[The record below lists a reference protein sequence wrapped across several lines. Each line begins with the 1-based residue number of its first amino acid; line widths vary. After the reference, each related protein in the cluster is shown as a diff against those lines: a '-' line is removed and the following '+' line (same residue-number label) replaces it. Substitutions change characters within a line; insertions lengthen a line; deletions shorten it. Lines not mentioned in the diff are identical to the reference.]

1 MKKNFKFYALGWVV
15 LLGLFNLLTFI
26 IPAWP
31 TLEKFTASFW
41 IGWGSAIGAFF
52 GQLIC
57 AWIAFKEDSAKK
69 TFYNISLFTV
79 SYAGLITTF
88 VVAMICIIVTP
99 LPYWIAA
106 IGCAIVLI
114 ANIVAVAKAKMAIDI
129 VTEVDIKVEKAIA
142 FIYEMR
148 EKSESL
154 LARVKS
160 DEAKAVICKKVRDA
174 FKFSDP
180 MSNVE
185 LASVEACIKEHF
197 DLLNDAILESNVDVA
212 NSEAEELL
220 ALIAERNN
228 KCKSSKVGN

>member
-1 MKKNFKFYALGWVV
+1 MKKNFKFYALGWFV
-15 LLGLFNLLTFI
+15 LLGLFNLLAFI

-41 IGWGSAIGAFF
+41 IGWGVTIGAFF

-57 AWIAFKEDSAKK
+57 AWVAFKEESAKK

-79 SYAGLITTF
+79 SYAGLISMF

-106 IGCAIVLI
+106 IACSLVLV
-114 ANIVAVAKAKMAIDI
+114 ANIVAVAKAKMAID
-129 VTEVDIKVEKAIA
+129 VVASVDEKVEKATA

-148 EKSESL
+148 EESESL
-154 LARVKS
+154 FVRAKA

-180 MSNVE
+180 MSKSD
-185 LASVEACIKEHF
+185 LDAVEAEIKTHF
-197 DLLNDAILESNVDVA
+197 DLLKKAIVEGKMDVA
-212 NSEAEELL
+212 TAESDELL
-220 ALIAERNN
+220 ALISERNN
-228 KCKSSKVGN
+228 KCKKLK

>member
-1 MKKNFKFYALGWVV
+1 MKKNFKFYALGWFV
-15 LLGLFNLLTFI
+15 LLGLFNLLAFI

-41 IGWGSAIGAFF
+41 IGWGVTIGAFF

-57 AWIAFKEDSAKK
+57 AWVAFKEESAKK

-79 SYAGLITTF
+79 SYAGLISMF

-106 IGCAIVLI
+106 IACSAVLI
-114 ANIVAVAKAKMAIDI
+114 ANVIAVAKAKMAID
-129 VTEVDIKVEKAIA
+129 VVASVDEKVEKATA

-148 EKSESL
+148 EESESL
-154 LARVKS
+154 FVRAKAG
-160 DEAKAVICKKVRDA
+160 EAKAVICKKVRDA

-180 MSNVE
+180 MSKSD
-185 LASVEACIKEHF
+185 LDAVEAEIKTHF
-197 DLLNDAILESNVDVA
+197 DLLKKAIVEGKMDVA
-212 NSEAEELL
+212 TAESDELL
-220 ALIAERNN
+220 ALISERNN
-228 KCKSSKVGN
+228 KCKKLK

>member
-1 MKKNFKFYALGWVV
+1 MKKNFKFYALGWVG
-15 LLGLFNLLTFI
+15 LLGLFNLLAFI

-41 IGWGSAIGAFF
+41 IGWGVTIGAFF

-57 AWIAFKEDSAKK
+57 AWVAFKEESAKK

-79 SYAGLITTF
+79 SYAGLISMF

-106 IGCAIVLI
+106 IACSAVLI
-114 ANIVAVAKAKMAIDI
+114 ANVIAVAKAKMAID
-129 VTEVDIKVEKAIA
+129 VVANVDEKVEKATA

-148 EKSESL
+148 EESESL
-154 LARVKS
+154 FVRAKA

-180 MSNVE
+180 MSKSD
-185 LASVEACIKEHF
+185 LDAVEAEIKTHF
-197 DLLNDAILESNVDVA
+197 DLLKKAIVEGKMDVA
-212 NSEAEELL
+212 TAESDELL
-220 ALIAERNN
+220 ALISERNN
-228 KCKSSKVGN
+228 KCKKLK

>member
-1 MKKNFKFYALGWVV
+1 MKKNFKFYALGWFV

-106 IGCAIVLI
+106 IGCAIVLA
-114 ANIVAVAKAKMAIDI
+114 ANVVSVTKAKMAIDI
-129 VTEVDIKVEKAIA
+129 VTEVDTKVEKATA

-148 EKSESL
+148 EESESL
-154 LARVKS
+154 FAR
-160 DEAKAVICKKVRDA
+160 AKADDAKSVICKRVRDA

-180 MSNVE
+180 MSNAE
-185 LASVEACIKEHF
+185 LVSIEVDIKEHF
-197 DLLNDAILESNVDVA
+197 DLLNDAILESNLDVA
-212 NSEAEELL
+212 TSESEELL

-228 KCKSSKVGN
+228 RCKKLK

>member
-1 MKKNFKFYALGWVV
+1 MKKNFKFYALGWFVI
-15 LLGLFNLLTFI
+15 LGLFNLLAFI

-41 IGWGSAIGAFF
+41 IGWGVTIGAFF

-57 AWIAFKEDSAKK
+57 AWVAFKEESAKK

-79 SYAGLITTF
+79 SYVGLISMF

-106 IGCAIVLI
+106 IACSAVLV
-114 ANIVAVAKAKMAIDI
+114 ANVIAVAKAKMAID
-129 VTEVDIKVEKAIA
+129 VVVNVDENVEKATA

-148 EKSESL
+148 EESESL
-154 LARVKS
+154 FVRAKA

-180 MSNVE
+180 MSKSD
-185 LASVEACIKEHF
+185 LDAVEAEIKTHF
-197 DLLNDAILESNVDVA
+197 DLLKKAIVEGKMDVA
-212 NSEAEELL
+212 TAESDELL
-220 ALIAERNN
+220 ALISERNN
-228 KCKSSKVGN
+228 KCKKLK

>member
-1 MKKNFKFYALGWVV
+1 MKKNFKFYALGWFVI
-15 LLGLFNLLTFI
+15 LGLFNLLAFI

-41 IGWGSAIGAFF
+41 IGWGVTIGAFF

-57 AWIAFKEDSAKK
+57 AWVAFKEESAKK

-79 SYAGLITTF
+79 SYAGLISMF

-106 IGCAIVLI
+106 IACSAVLI
-114 ANIVAVAKAKMAIDI
+114 ANVIAVAKAKMAID
-129 VTEVDIKVEKAIA
+129 VVASVDEKVEKATA

-148 EKSESL
+148 EESESL
-154 LARVKS
+154 FVRAKA

-180 MSNVE
+180 MSKSD
-185 LASVEACIKEHF
+185 LDAVEAEIKTHF
-197 DLLNDAILESNVDVA
+197 DLLKKAIVEGKMDVA
-212 NSEAEELL
+212 TAESDELL
-220 ALIAERNN
+220 ALISERNN
-228 KCKSSKVGN
+228 KCKKLK

>member
-1 MKKNFKFYALGWVV
+1 MKKNFKFYALGWFV
-15 LLGLFNLLTFI
+15 LLGLFNLLAFI

-41 IGWGSAIGAFF
+41 IGWGVTIGAFF

-57 AWIAFKEDSAKK
+57 AWVAFKEESAKK

-79 SYAGLITTF
+79 SYAGLISMF

-106 IGCAIVLI
+106 IACSAVLI
-114 ANIVAVAKAKMAIDI
+114 ANIIAVAKAKMAID
-129 VTEVDIKVEKAIA
+129 VVANVDEKVEKATA

-148 EKSESL
+148 EESESL
-154 LARVKS
+154 FVRAKA

-180 MSNVE
+180 MSKSD
-185 LASVEACIKEHF
+185 LDAVEAEIKTHF
-197 DLLNDAILESNVDVA
+197 DLLKKAIADGKMDVA
-212 NSEAEELL
+212 TSESEELL
-220 ALIAERNN
+220 ALISERNN
-228 KCKSSKVGN
+228 TCKRLK

>member
-1 MKKNFKFYALGWVV
+1 MKKNFKFYALGWFV
-15 LLGLFNLLTFI
+15 LLGLFNLLAFI

-41 IGWGSAIGAFF
+41 IGWGVTIGAFF

-57 AWIAFKEDSAKK
+57 AWVAFKEESAKK

-79 SYAGLITTF
+79 SYAGLISMF

-106 IGCAIVLI
+106 IVCSAVLV
-114 ANIVAVAKAKMAIDI
+114 ANVIAVAKAKMAIDV
-129 VTEVDIKVEKAIA
+129 VTNVDEKVEKATA

-148 EKSESL
+148 EESESL
-154 LARVKS
+154 FARAKA

-180 MSNVE
+180 LSNAE
-185 LASVEACIKEHF
+185 LASVEASIKEHF
-197 DLLNDAILESNVDVA
+197 DLLNDAILESNLDVA
-212 NSEAEELL
+212 ASESDELL
-220 ALIAERNN
+220 ALISERNN
-228 KCKSSKVGN
+228 RCKKLK

>member
-1 MKKNFKFYALGWVV
+1 MKKNFKFYVLGWVA
-15 LLGLFNLLTFI
+15 LLGLFNLLAFI

-41 IGWGSAIGAFF
+41 IGWGVTIGAFF

-57 AWIAFKEDSAKK
+57 AWAAFKEESAKK

-79 SYAGLITTF
+79 SYAGLITMF

-106 IGCAIVLI
+106 IACALVLV
-114 ANIVAVAKAKMAIDI
+114 ANIVAVVKAKIA
-129 VTEVDIKVEKAIA
+129 VDAVVSVDEKVEKATA

-148 EKSESL
+148 EASESL
-154 LARVKS
+154 FARAKA
-160 DEAKAVICKKVRDA
+160 DDDKAVICKKVRDA

-180 MSNVE
+180 MSNTE
-185 LASVEACIKEHF
+185 LASIEADIKTHF
-197 DLLNDAILESNVDVA
+197 DLLKKAIADGKMDVA
-212 NSEAEELL
+212 TSESEEVL
-220 ALIAERNN
+220 ALISERNN
-228 KCKSSKVGN
+228 TCKRLK

>member
-1 MKKNFKFYALGWVV
+1 MHWV
-15 LLGLFNLLTFI
+15 GSSFI

-41 IGWGSAIGAFF
+41 IGWGVTIGAFF

-57 AWIAFKEDSAKK
+57 AWVAFKEESAKK

-79 SYAGLITTF
+79 SYAGLISMF

-106 IGCAIVLI
+106 IACSAVLI
-114 ANIVAVAKAKMAIDI
+114 ANVIAVAKAKMAID
-129 VTEVDIKVEKAIA
+129 VVANVDEKVEKATA

-148 EKSESL
+148 EESESL
-154 LARVKS
+154 FVRAKA

-180 MSNVE
+180 MSKSD
-185 LASVEACIKEHF
+185 LDAVEAEIKTHF
-197 DLLNDAILESNVDVA
+197 DLLKKAIVEGKMDVA
-212 NSEAEELL
+212 TAESDELL
-220 ALIAERNN
+220 ALISERNN
-228 KCKSSKVGN
+228 KCKKLK

>member
-1 MKKNFKFYALGWVV
+1 
-15 LLGLFNLLTFI
+15 LFNLLAFI

-41 IGWGSAIGAFF
+41 IGWGVTIGAFF

-57 AWIAFKEDSAKK
+57 TWAAFKEESAKK

-79 SYAGLITTF
+79 SYAGLISMF

-106 IGCAIVLI
+106 IACSAVLI
-114 ANIVAVAKAKMAIDI
+114 ANVIAVAKAKMAID
-129 VTEVDIKVEKAIA
+129 VVANVDEKVGKATA

-148 EKSESL
+148 EASESL
-154 LARVKS
+154 FARAKA
-160 DEAKAVICKKVRDA
+160 DDKAVICKKVRDA

-180 MSNVE
+180 MSNAE
-185 LASVEACIKEHF
+185 LASIEADIKTHF
-197 DLLNDAILESNVDVA
+197 DLLKKAIADGKMDVA
-212 NSEAEELL
+212 TSESEELL
-220 ALIAERNN
+220 ALISERNN
-228 KCKSSKVGN
+228 KCKRLT

>member
-1 MKKNFKFYALGWVV
+1 MKKNFKFYALGWFV
-15 LLGLFNLLTFI
+15 LLGLFNLLAFI

-41 IGWGSAIGAFF
+41 IGWGVTIGAFF

-57 AWIAFKEDSAKK
+57 AWVAFKEESAKK

-79 SYAGLITTF
+79 SYAGLISMF

-106 IGCAIVLI
+106 IACSAVLI
-114 ANIVAVAKAKMAIDI
+114 ANIIAVAKAKMAID
-129 VTEVDIKVEKAIA
+129 VVANVDEKVEKATA

-148 EKSESL
+148 EESESL
-154 LARVKS
+154 FVRAKA
-160 DEAKAVICKKVRDA
+160 DKTKAVICKKVRDA

-180 MSNVE
+180 MSKSD
-185 LASVEACIKEHF
+185 LDAVEAEIKTHF
-197 DLLNDAILESNVDVA
+197 DLLKKAIVEGKMDVA
-212 NSEAEELL
+212 TAESDELL
-220 ALIAERNN
+220 ALISERNN
-228 KCKSSKVGN
+228 KCKKLK

>member
-1 MKKNFKFYALGWVV
+1 MKKNFKFYALGWFV
-15 LLGLFNLLTFI
+15 LLGLFNLLAFI

-41 IGWGSAIGAFF
+41 IGWGVTIGAFF

-57 AWIAFKEDSAKK
+57 AWVAFKEESAKK

-79 SYAGLITTF
+79 SYAGLISMF

-106 IGCAIVLI
+106 IACSAVLI
-114 ANIVAVAKAKMAIDI
+114 ANIIAVAKAKMAID
-129 VTEVDIKVEKAIA
+129 VVANVDEKVEKATA

-148 EKSESL
+148 EESESL
-154 LARVKS
+154 FVRAKA

-180 MSNVE
+180 MSKSD
-185 LASVEACIKEHF
+185 LDAVEAEIKTHF
-197 DLLNDAILESNVDVA
+197 DLLKKAIVEGKMDVA
-212 NSEAEELL
+212 TAESDELL
-220 ALIAERNN
+220 ALISERNN
-228 KCKSSKVGN
+228 KCKKLK

>member
-1 MKKNFKFYALGWVV
+1 MKKNFKFYALGWFV
-15 LLGLFNLLTFI
+15 LLGLFNLLAFI

-41 IGWGSAIGAFF
+41 IGWGVTIGAFF

-57 AWIAFKEDSAKK
+57 AWVAFKEESAKK

-79 SYAGLITTF
+79 SYVGLISMF

-106 IGCAIVLI
+106 IACSAVLV
-114 ANIVAVAKAKMAIDI
+114 ANVIAVAKAKMAID
-129 VTEVDIKVEKAIA
+129 VVANVDENVEKATA

-148 EKSESL
+148 EESESL
-154 LARVKS
+154 FVRAKA

-180 MSNVE
+180 MSKSD
-185 LASVEACIKEHF
+185 LDAVEAEIKTHF
-197 DLLNDAILESNVDVA
+197 DLLKKAIVEGKMDVA
-212 NSEAEELL
+212 TAESDELL
-220 ALIAERNN
+220 ALISERNN
-228 KCKSSKVGN
+228 KCKKLK

>member
-1 MKKNFKFYALGWVV
+1 MKKNFKLYVLGWVT
-15 LLGLFNLLTFI
+15 LLGLFNLLAFI

-41 IGWGSAIGAFF
+41 IGWGVTIGAFF

-57 AWIAFKEDSAKK
+57 AWVAFKEESAKK

-79 SYAGLITTF
+79 SYAGLISMF

-106 IGCAIVLI
+106 IACSAVLI
-114 ANIVAVAKAKMAIDI
+114 ANVIAVAKAKMAID
-129 VTEVDIKVEKAIA
+129 VVANVDEKVEKATA

-148 EKSESL
+148 EESESL
-154 LARVKS
+154 FVRAKA

-180 MSNVE
+180 MSKSD
-185 LASVEACIKEHF
+185 LDAVEAEIKTHF
-197 DLLNDAILESNVDVA
+197 DLLKKAIVEGKMDVA
-212 NSEAEELL
+212 TAESDELL
-220 ALIAERNN
+220 ALISERNN
-228 KCKSSKVGN
+228 KCKKLK

>member
-1 MKKNFKFYALGWVV
+1 MKKNFKFYALGWFV
-15 LLGLFNLLTFI
+15 LLGLFNLLAFI

-41 IGWGSAIGAFF
+41 IGWGVTIGAFF

-57 AWIAFKEDSAKK
+57 AWVAFKEESAKK

-79 SYAGLITTF
+79 SYAGLISMF

-106 IGCAIVLI
+106 IACSAVLI
-114 ANIVAVAKAKMAIDI
+114 ANVIAVAKAKMAIDV
-129 VTEVDIKVEKAIA
+129 VTNVDEKVEKATA

-148 EKSESL
+148 EESESL
-154 LARVKS
+154 FVRAKA

-180 MSNVE
+180 MSKSD
-185 LASVEACIKEHF
+185 LDAVEAEIKTHF
-197 DLLNDAILESNVDVA
+197 ELLKKAIVEGKMDVA
-212 NSEAEELL
+212 TAESDELL
-220 ALIAERNN
+220 ALISERNN
-228 KCKSSKVGN
+228 KCKKLK